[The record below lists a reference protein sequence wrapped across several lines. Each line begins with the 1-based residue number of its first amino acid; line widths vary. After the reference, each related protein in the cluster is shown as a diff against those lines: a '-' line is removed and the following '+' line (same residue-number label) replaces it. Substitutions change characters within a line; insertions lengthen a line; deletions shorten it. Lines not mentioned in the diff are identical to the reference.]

1 MNPCHTTTA
10 RRIRRHALTWILAAR
25 ASSCGSLLARRPHM
39 RPNCT
44 VTLYLTLLEHT
55 PQAIERRFSQGWA
68 A

>member
-1 MNPCHTTTA
+1 VKPCHTTTA
-10 RRIRRHALTWILAAR
+10 RRIRRRALTWILA
-25 ASSCGSLLARRPHM
+25 RRPV
-39 RPNCT
+39 RP